1 VEAVF
6 FPLKPIE
13 GAQLWSPLRS
23 GILYVRTLSADP
35 ASLMGPVRRA
45 VADIDPLVATGSI
58 ETMER
63 LIQSSESMSRVSFTM
78 ILLSVA
84 AGIALIL
91 SMISIYGVISYVV
104 GQRRGELGLR
114 MVLGATRTQV
124 TGLVIRQALVL
135 AGSGLAFGL
144 VGSLLVGRL
153 IRSLLFEVSPSDPGT
168 LFAICMLLLLVGI
181 LAAWLPANRA
191 AKTDP
196 MVALRSVQ

>member
-1 VEAVF
+1 
-6 FPLKPIE
+6 
-13 GAQLWSPLRS
+13 
-23 GILYVRTLSADP
+23 
-35 ASLMGPVRRA
+35 
-45 VADIDPLVATGSI
+45 
-58 ETMER
+58 MER